1 MNRREFEEHLRAQ
14 GCEIRRHGAKHDMW
28 WHPGNRRKAAV
39 PRHRTIKKPLARGIC
54 RKLVLP
60 LPPGL

>member
-1 MNRREFEEHLRAQ
+1 VNRREFEDHLRTQ
-14 GCEIRRHGAKHDMW
+14 GCEFHRHGAKHDLW
-28 WHPGNRRKAAV
+28 RNPGNGEKAAV

-54 RKLVLP
+54 RKLGVP